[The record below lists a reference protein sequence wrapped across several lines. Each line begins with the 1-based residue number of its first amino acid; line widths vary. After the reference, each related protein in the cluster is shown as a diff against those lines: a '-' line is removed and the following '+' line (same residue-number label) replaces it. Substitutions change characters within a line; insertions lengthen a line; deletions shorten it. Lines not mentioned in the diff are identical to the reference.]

1 MRRTLIIN
9 NRLINWGGFKLKKMK
24 TRNFI
29 YGFLACLFLLSIVIV
44 SGYFY
49 LKSEREEMLLEEN
62 TKEVSSL
69 SYSLIQLEEN
79 DLKNLNLIDNN
90 NKTISFNNDRFVF
103 INFWA
108 TWCMP
113 CVAELPSIK
122 KLQSEAEKEN
132 LPIQFVLATDDTH
145 EKVEKFE
152 NKKQYGFNYSF
163 FNKKNVPKTFVNDLI
178 PATYILDK
186 ENGLCYKISGTT
198 NYDSD
203 IFKRFLKS
211 VTK

>member
-1 MRRTLIIN
+1 M
-9 NRLINWGGFKLKKMK
+9 
-24 TRNFI
+24 
-29 YGFLACLFLLSIVIV
+29 LLSILIV
-44 SGYFY
+44 SGFFY
-49 LKSEREEMLLEEN
+49 LKSEREEMLIEEN
-62 TKEVSSL
+62 TKQVSSL
-69 SYSLIQLEEN
+69 NYSLVKLEEN

-90 NKTISFNNDRFVF
+90 NKTISFDNDRFIF

-122 KLQSEAEKEN
+122 KLIIESEKGD
-132 LPIQFVLATDDTH
+132 LPIKFVFATDDTY

-152 NKKQYGFNYSF
+152 SKKQYSFNYAF

-186 ENGLCYKISGTT
+186 ENGLCYKITGAT

-203 IFKRFLKS
+203 VFKRFLKS
-211 VTK
+211 VVK